1 MREFNIKNLNEPLFV
16 TAINKVLNDQKVSPE
31 LMVIINEYII
41 GNKISFVPST
51 SHNPYKVVDGF
62 GLLEFYDSAVDV
74 TDVVYVEY
82 VNSIRNS
89 INTLARVIKILNK
102 YITDCSF
109 NKWVDLG
116 GYSSHN
122 FHKLIAAIRHDLV
135 YDYNTL
141 IDIRVYWKNIYKIV
155 RDHNIANQVPVTLH

>member
-1 MREFNIKNLNEPLFV
+1 
-16 TAINKVLNDQKVSPE
+16 
-31 LMVIINEYII
+31 
-41 GNKISFVPST
+41 
-51 SHNPYKVVDGF
+51 VDGL

-89 INTLARVIKILNK
+89 INTLAQVIKILNR
-102 YITDCSF
+102 YINDCSF

-141 IDIRVYWKNIYKIV
+141 IDIRVYWKGMYKIV
-155 RDHNIANQVPVTLH
+155 RDHNIANQVPVTLRSSQNEI